1 MAAGHPLAYCPTCKI
16 VFPVSTRPD
25 GGVVIKNGMTNCSN
39 GHFARVLTAGHQA
52 YESEIH
58 AALGIHPELV
68 RKPLLPIVRRLDR
81 GALSAAEAQ
90 AEAEAIRPGLSS
102 LFNDANIS
110 DPIKRATLT
119 ALIGGAGDG
128 SESVKPPALESD
140 EPPTVQADEPDAVQP
155 TIQLEEPSSGAPVP
169 AAQTSP
175 DMPGR
180 KGGNRAIQRRLR
192 HLQRLLLN
200 PRLR

>member
-25 GGVVIKNGMTNCSN
+25 GSVVIKNGMTNCSN
-39 GHFARVLTAGHQA
+39 GHFARVLTAAHQA

-68 RKPLLPIVRRLDR
+68 RKPLLPIVRRLDH
-81 GALSAAEAQ
+81 GVLSVAEAQ
-90 AEAEAIRPGLSS
+90 VEAEAIKPGLGS
-102 LFNDANIS
+102 LLSDPNLS

-119 ALIGGAGDG
+119 ALIIGDGDG
-128 SESVKPPALESD
+128 SESVEPPALEPD
-140 EPPTVQADEPDAVQP
+140 EPIVQADKPAAVQP
-155 TIQLEEPSSGAPVP
+155 AIEPEEPISGTPVP
-169 AAQTSP
+169 AAQTTP
-175 DMPGR
+175 DMPSR

-200 PRLR
+200 PRQP